1 MPTILVVDDDP
12 SIRSMLSLALGDE
25 GYEVVTATN
34 GSEGL
39 EQVRRCQPAV
49 ILLDLMMPVMDG
61 GQMLQRLREQQDT
74 TPVVLL
80 SAVFRQYRADVLP
93 QAGAHLA
100 KPFNLDA
107 LFRLVERYTL

>member
-1 MPTILVVDDDP
+1 MPTILVVDDDT
-12 SIRSMLSLALGDE
+12 SVRSMLSLALGDE
-25 GYEVVTATN
+25 GYEVITASN
-34 GSEGL
+34 GQEGL

-80 SAVFRQYRADVLP
+80 SAVLREYRGDALP
-93 QAGAHLA
+93 QADAYLA

-107 LFRLVERYTL
+107 LFRLVEQYTP